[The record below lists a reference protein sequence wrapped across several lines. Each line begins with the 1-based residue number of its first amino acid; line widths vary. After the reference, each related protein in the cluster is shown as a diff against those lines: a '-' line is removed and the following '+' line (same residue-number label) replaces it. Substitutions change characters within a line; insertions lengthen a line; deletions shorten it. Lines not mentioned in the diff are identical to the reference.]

1 MVKAPYIERRLNMD
15 RRDFMVA
22 LLAGGAYLVFSPG
35 TILAQNAGEKS
46 AGTIRVYSVKEGDYI
61 MTEKVVKTEAEWKK
75 ILTSEQ
81 FKILR
86 KNGTERAFTGKY
98 WDNKEDGIYRCAGCG
113 NDLFSSETKF
123 KSGTGWPS
131 YWEPVAEENVGIDDD
146 YSFFTRRTEV
156 HCARCDGHLGHIFKD
171 GPPPTG
177 LRYCINGNA
186 LDFVKKA

>member
-1 MVKAPYIERRLNMD
+1 MD

-22 LLAGGAYLVFSPG
+22 VLAGGAYLILKPG
-35 TILAQNAGEKS
+35 GILAMDDGGMTTGK
-46 AGTIRVYSVKEGDYI
+46 IRVYSVEKGDYI
-61 MTEKVVKTEAEWKK
+61 MTDKVVKTEAEWKK
-75 ILTSEQ
+75 ILTPEQ

-86 KNGTERAFTGKY
+86 KQGTERAFTGKY
-98 WDNKEDGIYRCAGCG
+98 WDNKEEGTYSCAGCG

-131 YWEPVAEENVGIDDD
+131 YWEPIAEENVGIQEDNT
-146 YSFFTRRTEV
+146 FFMRRTEV
-156 HCARCDGHLGHIFKD
+156 HCARCGGHLGHIFED